1 MTSSTMRRGGRI
13 ACAIVPLLLLILSSL
28 SPLLLNE
35 EGAQYRLEK
44 DQDVAQS
51 SSNESWIGQ
60 TQPWGQYARTP
71 THNGTMPPH
80 GPDGGPGEGSVS
92 DVSVYG
98 AIDSPV
104 VNWVGF
110 ENGVDAYG
118 SIIADFSQSI
128 TSTSASQERCGQGEL
143 FGVTVS
149 KDSGESTLTILSGD
163 DAKTAWEVSL
173 GQTNDIRSTP
183 IVHDVDDDGKPEIL
197 VVYDTSSALQV
208 EMWSP
213 ELTCS
218 ESGWQKTGHSN
229 ERVWSYSDSDYR
241 IGISSPHTPSSQ
253 TNHLA
258 VTQPLLAD
266 LELDGTPELILAVV
280 DESSDDPTVLS
291 FDLTTSVPSEPDWD
305 ISLDRGTHPSDPTWA
320 ALDSS
325 TTAIVLTT
333 IDSNSGNMW
342 VWRIDGASGSLDW
355 ERVALQ
361 GTDSDSDSPRLRL
374 PGPVIVQLD
383 NDDAPEMILTV
394 PTDSNGATSGNGARY
409 IGMELTSTSEVFN
422 FRAQNGYADTQPL
435 PLDTT
440 GDGIHDRLCW
450 VTWYSESSISFNRK
464 GMVGC
469 HDISLSTPLKEW
481 SRDLQRGNGNDN
493 DEIGVSAPIWMDING
508 DEEPEILV
516 AFGQRLWGFDGETGA
531 SADINNEWSSPL
543 AMPHRVWASPAV
555 ADMDGDG
562 TLDILIGDILVSQSA
577 PDFAPLADQRGI
589 SFNPAEPDPGQQVT
603 ITGQFSNIGTVEN
616 DDDLDAVLLLNG
628 NEIARER
635 FDDVEPVSPSGEG
648 GPLTF
653 SAVITA
659 ELGIHNVTMIL
670 DVNGNISEARE
681 DNNLA
686 TTQLAIVEPYV
697 ARIDLPIETPRI
709 SPGSTE
715 LVSIELLA
723 LGSRTADWTL
733 AWDDSALPSGWTFV
747 LDDGSDIQPTLSPDN
762 PVTIGFNVGIS
773 SDALGD
779 ENSFVDFTLTLDED
793 PTISTEI
800 QLPIEVLRTRGLSVT
815 GPTGLATSEGYGR
828 IQGVA
833 NAWLVV
839 ENLGNALESTT
850 SIDWTAPSWGGSP
863 TLHDS
868 NGDEIFALTLNPNE
882 DVELFAQL
890 DVPSSVNRGSTTST
904 TLTLCIGSG
913 SETLCQDMEISFTAV
928 NAIVSPIHT
937 RSLPNSTLTW
947 DITADLPQSGTLQWN
962 MADAQMVQANWQ
974 WSVSGDLAM
983 NGSILELTGNSN
995 GVASG
1000 TLSLQLPTNS
1010 VPYRHIFS
1018 TSDGNENYSN
1028 LTFSLQVLQIYRSQ
1042 ATILEPLPESE
1053 GSSVSI
1059 NVTEPQNIRLR
1070 LENPGNGEDEFL
1082 LSAQAKSL
1090 SPQDET
1096 PPVSFVFISQEQR
1109 TLGPLAYTIATVEV
1123 TLGAEVAAQTPFEL
1137 EFRWTSLGDP
1147 SVHDTV
1153 TLLVEAEPDHR
1164 WEINMTSGVEYQV
1177 SPKETVNIDF
1187 TAKNTGNAND
1197 TLRVIPSF
1205 THSYS
1210 GLDSSTWNAAVFLG
1224 GELPVNQSA
1233 AYTLNFTVPE
1243 LAWAES
1249 IAHMQFGIYSGNI
1262 WIQDI
1267 MLNFTV
1273 MHESGWRFNL
1283 ANTSLTIDPA
1293 GQNLTLTVDQLGN
1306 APTAPYFAKA
1316 GAGWNI
1322 TYPESG
1328 NVVDPHTSTSVTVFV
1343 TPPDGAVAGEIGILK
1358 IRISDA
1364 DGSGSTVQEIP
1375 VRVGDAPNLSIAH
1388 RGIWKINDQ
1397 GGLPTA
1403 WIENVGNDVAVLQ
1416 LGVSGLPSGWIVE
1429 GPSQM
1434 VIAPNQLIGIPLSL
1448 LPNSDWNG
1456 ERFIASLEITHPILG
1471 LQLHDIEIEKGT
1483 FTFSSSPVAYAAS
1496 GTQISIL
1503 MNTNITSD
1511 SLTSE
1516 QEFNVV
1522 DNSIII
1528 NMTGARGESILTS
1541 TADSGETISLYLAGY
1556 LLPNVLTDCELEGSA
1571 FALLGLQPLE
1581 GRVGECSLIAAEE
1594 PVQATLVLVSN
1605 TGEKIDLV
1613 SKSIQLGAMENGTF
1627 EVNVSDWSP
1636 NAGEIEVQIMVID
1649 SYGRVLD
1656 SKSISTVSR
1665 SSGWNIGISTFTVN
1679 DESELEISV
1688 LRNGYQRLA
1697 DVTCRINLE
1706 SLDSSWSATQI
1717 VDVVTPDYTPT
1728 FVIKGTEGI
1737 VDSNDGIAEYRLQ
1750 ATLSCDSPYDIDDNP
1765 EDDSATARFI
1775 PEGDAIVEQ
1784 SDVLISIVVASIL
1797 LVIAFFA
1804 GAFNQSSSAQPSQK
1818 KKTVKPMPAI
1828 SNNDAVEE
1836 KVEEI
1841 EDEDDEFSF
1850 VFDEEKSESLVEE
1863 SLVEVSVE
1871 EVVIDIDDEVDSSA
1885 SGRLAALRNEMDGDE
1900 EKNLTREERM
1910 NRFFADK

>member
-1 MTSSTMRRGGRI
+1 MTSSTMHRAGKI
-13 ACAIVPLLLLILSSL
+13 ACALVPLLLLVLSSF
-28 SPLLLNE
+28 SPLLMSGNE
-35 EGAQYRLEK
+35 LQSQLENE
-44 DQDVAQS
+44 QDIAQS
-51 SSNESWIGQ
+51 SANESWIGQ

-80 GPDGGPGEGSVS
+80 GPDGGPGEGSVA

-98 AIDSPV
+98 SIDSPI

-110 ENGVDAYG
+110 ENGADAYG

-128 TSTSASQERCGQGEL
+128 TATSAATERCGQGEL

-149 KDSGESTLTILSGD
+149 KDGAESTLTILSGD
-163 DAKTAWEVSL
+163 DAKTAWEVNL

-183 IVHDVDDDGKPEIL
+183 IVHDINDDGKPEII

-218 ESGWQKTGHSN
+218 ESGWQKSGHSN
-229 ERVWSYSDSDYR
+229 ERLWSYSDSDYR

-253 TNHLA
+253 TNHRS

-266 LELDGTPELILAVV
+266 LELDGIPELVLAVV
-280 DESSDDPTVLS
+280 DEGSDNPTVLS
-291 FDLTTSVPSEPDWD
+291 FALTTSVPSEPDWD

-383 NDDAPEMILTV
+383 SDDAPEMILTV

-435 PLDTT
+435 PIDST

-464 GMVGC
+464 GMAGC

-493 DEIGVSAPIWMDING
+493 DEIAVSSPIWMDING
-508 DEEPEILV
+508 DDDPEIIV
-516 AFGQRLWGFDGETGA
+516 AFGQRLWAFDGETGA
-531 SADINNEWSSPL
+531 SADINNAWSSPL

-562 TLDILIGDILVSQSA
+562 TLDILIGDILVSQSVA
-577 PDFAPLADQRGI
+577 DFAPLADQRGI
-589 SFNPAEPDPGQQVT
+589 SFNPADPSPGQQVT
-603 ITGQFSNIGTVEN
+603 LTGQFSNIGTQEI
-616 DDDLDAVLLLNG
+616 DEDLDAVLLLNG

-670 DVNGNISEARE
+670 DVNGNITEARE
-681 DNNLA
+681 DNNIA
-686 TTQLAIVEPYV
+686 TSELVIVEPYV

-715 LVSIELLA
+715 LVTIEILA
-723 LGSRTADWTL
+723 LGSRTADWSL
-733 AWDDSALPSGWTFV
+733 MWDDSALPSGWTFS
-747 LDDGSDIQPTLSPDN
+747 LDGGSDINPTLAPDS
-762 PVTIGFNVGIS
+762 PVTIGFNVGIP

-779 ENSFVDFTLTLDED
+779 ANSFVDFTLSLDED
-793 PTISTEI
+793 TSITTEI
-800 QLPIEVLRTRGLSVT
+800 QMPIEVLRTRGLSVT
-815 GPTGLATSEGYGR
+815 GPAGLGTSEGYGR

-833 NAWLVV
+833 NAWMVV
-839 ENLGNALESTT
+839 ENLGNAQESTT

-863 TLHDS
+863 SLHDS
-868 NGDEIFALTLNPNE
+868 NGNEIFALTLDPKE
-882 DVELFAQL
+882 DVELFAHL

-913 SETLCQDMEISFTAV
+913 SETLCQNLDIYFTAV
-928 NAIVSPIHT
+928 DSVVTPIHT
-937 RSLPNSTLTW
+937 RSLPNASLSW
-947 DITADLPQSGTLQWN
+947 DITANLPQSGVLQWN
-962 MADAQMVQANWQ
+962 MVDAQMIQTNWQ

-983 NGSILELTGNSN
+983 NGSNLELTGNSN
-995 GVASG
+995 AVGTG
-1000 TLSLQLPTNS
+1000 TLSLQLPTNA
-1010 VPYRHIFS
+1010 VPYRHVFS
-1018 TSDGNENYSN
+1018 TNDVNENHSN
-1028 LTFSLQVLQIYRSQ
+1028 LTLSLQVLQIYRSQ
-1042 ATILEPLPESE
+1042 ATILEPLPEIE
-1053 GSSVSI
+1053 GESVSM

-1082 LSAQAKSL
+1082 LSAQAKPL
-1090 SPQDET
+1090 SSQDAV

-1123 TLGAEVAAQTPFEL
+1123 TLGAEVTAQIPFEL
-1137 EFRWTSLGDP
+1137 EFRWTSLGDT

-1164 WEINMTSGVEYQV
+1164 WDLNMTSGVEYQV
-1177 SPKETVNIDF
+1177 SPEQRVDVAF

-1197 TLRVIPSF
+1197 TLRVVPTF
-1205 THSYS
+1205 THTYS
-1210 GLDSSTWNAAVFLG
+1210 GLDSSLWSASVFLG
-1224 GELPVNQSA
+1224 DELLVNQSA
-1233 AYTLNFTVPE
+1233 SYSLNFSVPDT
-1243 LAWAES
+1243 AWAES
-1249 IAHMQFGIYSGNI
+1249 IAHMKFGIYSGNI

-1267 MLNFTV
+1267 TLNFTV
-1273 MHESGWRFNL
+1273 IHESGWRFNL

-1328 NVVDPHTSTSVTVFV
+1328 AIVDPQASTSVTVFV
-1343 TPPDGAVAGEIGILK
+1343 IPPEGAVAGEIGILK

-1364 DGSGSTVQEIP
+1364 DGSGSTIQEIP
-1375 VRVGDAPNLSIAH
+1375 VRVGDAPNLTIAH
-1388 RGIWKINDQ
+1388 KGIWKINDQ

-1403 WIENVGNDVAVLQ
+1403 WVENVGNDVAVLQ

-1448 LPNSDWNG
+1448 LPNADWTG
-1456 ERFIASLEITHPILG
+1456 ERFIASLEITHPLLG
-1471 LQLHDIEIEKGT
+1471 LQLHEIEIEKGT
-1483 FTFSSSPVAYAAS
+1483 LAFGSSPVAHAAS
-1496 GTQISIL
+1496 GTQVSIL
-1503 MNTNITSD
+1503 MNSNITSATLSSD
-1511 SLTSE
+1511 

-1522 DNSIII
+1522 ENSVNIE
-1528 NMTGARGESILTS
+1528 MSGTRGEIILTS
-1541 TADSGETISLYLAGY
+1541 TEDSSETLSLYLAGY
-1556 LLPNVLTDCELEGSA
+1556 LLPNVLANCDLEASA
-1571 FALLGLQPLE
+1571 FSLLGLQALE
-1581 GRVGECSLIAAEE
+1581 GRVGECSITAAEE
-1594 PVQATLVLVSN
+1594 PVQATLVMISN

-1613 SKSIQLGAMENGTF
+1613 SKSIQLGAMENGSF
-1627 EVNVSDWSP
+1627 EVNVTDWTP
-1636 NAGEIEVQIMVID
+1636 DAGVLEIEILVID
-1649 SYGRVLD
+1649 SYGRILD
-1656 SKSISTVSR
+1656 TDKLSTVSR
-1665 SSGWNIGISTFTVN
+1665 SSGWNIGISSFIVN
-1679 DESELEISV
+1679 DESELEISI
-1688 LRNGYQRLA
+1688 LRSGYQRLE
-1697 DVTCRINLE
+1697 DVTCRIELE
-1706 SLDSSWSATQI
+1706 SIDSSWSATQI

-1728 FVIKGTEGI
+1728 FVIKGTDGI
-1737 VDSNDGIAEYRLQ
+1737 SDSGDGIAEYRLE
-1750 ATLSCDSPYDIDDNP
+1750 ATLSCDSPYDIDDDS
-1765 EDDSATARFI
+1765 EDDSATARFT
-1775 PEGDAIVEQ
+1775 PKSASIVGQ
-1784 SDVLISIVVASIL
+1784 SDVVISLVVAGIL
-1797 LVIAFFA
+1797 LVVAFFA
-1804 GAFNQSSSAQPSQK
+1804 GAFTPSSTSKVNQK
-1818 KKTVKPMPAI
+1818 KKTVKAI
-1828 SNNDAVEE
+1828 PEVGDKVSEHVEEAVED
-1836 KVEEI
+1836 EE
-1841 EDEDDEFSF
+1841 DEFSF
-1850 VFDEEKSESLVEE
+1850 VFEDEPKETVVEE
-1863 SLVEVSVE
+1863 TVVEVPVE
-1871 EVVIDIDDEVDSSA
+1871 EVIIDIDEEVDSSA
-1885 SGRLAALRNEMDGDE
+1885 SGRLAALRDEMDGDE
-1900 EKNLTREERM
+1900 NKNLTREERM

>member
-1 MTSSTMRRGGRI
+1 MTSSTMHRAGKI
-13 ACAIVPLLLLILSSL
+13 ACAIVPLLLLVLSSF
-28 SPLLLNE
+28 SPLLMNDREVQSHLENE
-35 EGAQYRLEK
+35 
-44 DQDVAQS
+44 QDIAQS
-51 SSNESWIGQ
+51 SGNESWIGQ

-80 GPDGGPGEGSVS
+80 GPDGGPGEGSVA
-92 DVSVYG
+92 DVSVFG
-98 AIDSPV
+98 TIDSPV

-110 ENGVDAYG
+110 ENGADAYG

-128 TSTSASQERCGQGEL
+128 TSTSAAVERCGQGEL

-149 KDSGESTLTILSGD
+149 KDGAESTLTVLSGD
-163 DAKTAWEVSL
+163 DAKTAWEVNL

-183 IVHDVDDDGKPEIL
+183 IVHDINDDGKPEII
-197 VVYDTSSALQV
+197 VVYDTSSALQI

-218 ESGWQKTGHSN
+218 ESGWQKSGHNN
-229 ERVWSYSDSDYR
+229 ERLWSYSDSDYR

-266 LELDGTPELILAVV
+266 LELDGTPELVLAVV
-280 DESSDDPTVLS
+280 DEGSDNPTVLS

-383 NDDAPEMILTV
+383 TDDAPEMILTV

-435 PLDTT
+435 PIDST

-464 GMVGC
+464 GMAGC

-493 DEIGVSAPIWMDING
+493 DEIGVSSPIWMDING
-508 DEEPEILV
+508 DDDPEIIV
-516 AFGQRLWGFDGETGA
+516 AFGQRLWAFDGETGA
-531 SADINNEWSSPL
+531 SADINNAWSSPL

-577 PDFAPLADQRGI
+577 ADFAPLADQRGI

-603 ITGQFSNIGTVEN
+603 ITGQFSNIGTIEN
-616 DDDLDAVLLLNG
+616 DDDLDAVLYLNG

-659 ELGIHNVTMIL
+659 ELGIHNVSMVL

-681 DNNLA
+681 DNNMA
-686 TTQLAIVEPYV
+686 TSQLAIVEPYV
-697 ARIDLPIETPRI
+697 TRIDLPIETPRI

-715 LVSIELLA
+715 LVSIEVLA
-723 LGSRTADWTL
+723 LGSRTADWSLT
-733 AWDDSALPSGWTFV
+733 WDDSALPSGWTFS
-747 LDDGSDIQPTLSPDN
+747 LDGGSDINPTLNPDSP
-762 PVTIGFNVGIS
+762 VSIGFNIGIP

-779 ENSFVDFTLTLDED
+779 ANSFVDFTLSLDED
-793 PTISTEI
+793 ASIYTEI
-800 QLPIEVLRTRGLSVT
+800 QMPIEVLRTRGLSVT
-815 GPTGLATSEGYGR
+815 GPSGLGTSEGYGR

-833 NAWLVV
+833 NAWMVV
-839 ENLGNALESTT
+839 ENLGNAQESTT

-868 NGDEIFALTLNPNE
+868 NGNEIFALTLDPKE
-882 DVELFAQL
+882 DVELFAHL
-890 DVPSSVNRGSTTST
+890 DVPNSVNRGSTTST

-913 SETLCQDMEISFTAV
+913 SETLCQNLEIHFTAV
-928 NAIVSPIHT
+928 DTVVTPIHT
-937 RSLPNSTLTW
+937 RSLPNATLSW
-947 DITADLPQSGTLQWN
+947 DITANLPESGTLQWN
-962 MADAQMVQANWQ
+962 MVDAQMIQANWQ
-974 WSVSGDLAM
+974 WSVSGDLVM
-983 NGSILELTGNSN
+983 NGSNLELTGNGN
-995 GVASG
+995 GVGTG
-1000 TLSLQLPTNS
+1000 TLSLQLPTNA
-1010 VPYRHIFS
+1010 VPYRHVFS
-1018 TSDGNENYSN
+1018 TNDVHENYSN
-1028 LTFSLQVLQIYRSQ
+1028 LTLSLQVLQIYRSQ
-1042 ATILEPLPESE
+1042 ATILEPLPEYE
-1053 GSSVSI
+1053 GDAVSM

-1082 LSAQAKSL
+1082 LSAQAKAL
-1090 SPQDET
+1090 STLDDD

-1123 TLGAEVAAQTPFEL
+1123 TLGAEVKAQTPFEL
-1137 EFRWTSLGDP
+1137 EFRWTSLGDT
-1147 SVHDTV
+1147 SIHDTV

-1164 WEINMTSGVEYQV
+1164 WELNLTSGVEYQV
-1177 SPKETVNIDF
+1177 SPDQTVDVQF

-1197 TLRVIPSF
+1197 TLRVVPSF
-1205 THSYS
+1205 TYTYS
-1210 GLDSSTWNAAVFLG
+1210 GLDSSAWSASIFLG
-1224 GELPVNQSA
+1224 DELSVNQSA
-1233 AYTLNFTVPE
+1233 TYTLNFSVPNN
-1243 LAWAES
+1243 AWAES
-1249 IAHMQFGIYSGNI
+1249 IAHMKFAIYSGNI

-1267 MLNFTV
+1267 TLNFTV
-1273 MHESGWRFNL
+1273 IHESGWRFNL

-1316 GAGWNI
+1316 GAGWNL

-1328 NVVDPHTSTSVTVFV
+1328 SVVDPQASTSVTVFV
-1343 TPPDGAVAGEIGILK
+1343 IPPEGAVAGEIGILK

-1364 DGSGSTVQEIP
+1364 DGSGSTIQEIP
-1375 VRVGDAPNLSIAH
+1375 VRVGDAPNLTIDH
-1388 RGIWKINDQ
+1388 KGIWKINDQ

-1403 WIENVGNDVAVLQ
+1403 WVENVGNDVAVLQ
-1416 LGVSGLPSGWIVE
+1416 LGVSGLPSGWVVE

-1448 LPNSDWNG
+1448 LPNTDWNG

-1471 LQLHDIEIEKGT
+1471 LQLHEIEIEKGT
-1483 FTFSSSPVAYAAS
+1483 LAFGSSPVVHAAS
-1496 GTQISIL
+1496 ATQVSIL
-1503 MNTNITSD
+1503 MNSNITSS
-1511 SLTSE
+1511 SLTSD
-1516 QEFNVV
+1516 QEFSVIE
-1522 DNSIII
+1522 NSINIQ
-1528 NMTGARGESILTS
+1528 MAGTR
-1541 TADSGETISLYLAGY
+1541 GETIFTSADDTTETLSLYLAGY
-1556 LLPNVLTDCELEGSA
+1556 LLPNVLTNCNLESSA
-1571 FALLGLQPLE
+1571 FSLLGLQPLE
-1581 GRVGECSLIAAEE
+1581 GRVGECSITAAEE
-1594 PVQATLVLVSN
+1594 QVQATLVLISN

-1613 SKSIQLGAMENGTF
+1613 TKSIQLAAMENGSF
-1627 EVNVSDWSP
+1627 EVNVTGWTPD
-1636 NAGEIEVQIMVID
+1636 AGVIEVEILVID

-1656 SKSISTVSR
+1656 SEKLSTVAR
-1665 SSGWNIGISTFTVN
+1665 SSGWNIGISSFTVN
-1679 DESELEISV
+1679 EQSELEISI
-1688 LRNGYQRLA
+1688 LRSGYQRLE
-1697 DVTCRINLE
+1697 DVTCRIELE
-1706 SLDSSWSATQI
+1706 SLDSAWSATQI

-1728 FVIKGTEGI
+1728 FVIKATDGI
-1737 VDSNDGIAEYRLQ
+1737 SDSSDGIAEYRLE
-1750 ATLSCDSPYDIDDNP
+1750 ATLLCDSPYDIDDDS
-1765 EDDSATARFI
+1765 EDDSATARFT
-1775 PEGDAIVEQ
+1775 PKSDSIVGQ
-1784 SDVLISIVVASIL
+1784 NDIFISLVVASIL

-1804 GAFNQSSSAQPSQK
+1804 GAFNPSTISDSKEK
-1818 KKTVKPMPAI
+1818 KKPVKSMPEIADK
-1828 SNNDAVEE
+1828 NPEQEAGLEE
-1836 KVEEI
+1836 E
-1841 EDEDDEFSF
+1841 DEFSF
-1850 VFDEEKSESLVEE
+1850 VFEDEPKEVVDEVTV
-1863 SLVEVSVE
+1863 VEVPVE
-1871 EVVIDIDDEVDSSA
+1871 EVIIDLDEEVDSSA
-1885 SGRLAALRNEMDGDE
+1885 SGRLAALRDEMDGDE
-1900 EKNLTREERM
+1900 NKKLTREERM